1 MNMLMMEFHGTTFDR
16 PEFNRL
22 IADIQNQK
30 ITESKNEFQHFLNLL
45 TIISNNL

>member
-22 IADIQNQK
+22 IADI
-30 ITESKNEFQHFLNLL
+30 ESKKL
-45 TIISNNL
+45 IW